1 MVKISIEEI
10 NRRYRGKPGC
20 VVWVCP
26 GCKQDY
32 WYNPRESNVDRSAS
46 YCGECAPSPPTFE
59 MEPIHSRSAD
69 PERMTKVVVICGSS
83 KYVEEMAVC
92 AWLIERDENAIV
104 MGLHLLPFWYSS
116 EPIPDHL
123 AEHEGVS
130 DRMDELHLRKIDL
143 ADEVYIVN
151 VDDYIGDSTR
161 AELKYAQE
169 RGKVIRWY
177 THDEI
182 GLSVEAIKRERI
194 KDYKGVE

>member
-1 MVKISIEEI
+1 MVRIPRSIEEI
-10 NRRYRGKPGC
+10 NRRYKGKPGSA
-20 VVWVCP
+20 VWVCP

-32 WYNPRESNVDRSAS
+32 WYNPLESTVDRSAS
-46 YCGECAPSPPTFE
+46 YCGQCAPDPPTFE
-59 MEPIHSRSAD
+59 K
-69 PERMTKVVVICGSS
+69 TKVVVICGSS
-83 KYVEEMAVC
+83 KFVEEMAVC

-104 MGLHLLPFWYSS
+104 MGLHLLPFWYTT
-116 EPIPDHL
+116 EPISDHL

-161 AELKYAQE
+161 AELKYAE
-169 RGKVIRWY
+169 EKGKLIRWY

-182 GLSVEAIKRERI
+182 GLSVEAIKRKGIEHYIERGSNG
-194 KDYKGVE
+194 KS